1 MEDSIKVS
9 EAEIKQFAESIGAP
23 YVLTSALRDT
33 GIDQAFV
40 KVIENIESHK
50 NGVQG
55 SLITTKKH
63 KNTKDDKRNCK
74 C

>member
-9 EAEIKQFAESIGAP
+9 ETDIKQFADSIGAP

-33 GIDQAFV
+33 GIDHAFI
-40 KVIENIESHK
+40 KIIDSIEANK

-55 SLITTKKH
+55 SLITNKKH
-63 KNTKDDKRNCK
+63 KAQKEDKGKCK